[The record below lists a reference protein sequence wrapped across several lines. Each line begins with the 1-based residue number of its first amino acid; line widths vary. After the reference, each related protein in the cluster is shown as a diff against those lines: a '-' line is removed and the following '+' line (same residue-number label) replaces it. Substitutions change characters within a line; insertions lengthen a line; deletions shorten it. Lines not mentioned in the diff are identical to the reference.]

1 MKREICTSA
10 GVVRI
15 VTVGIIVSVHL
26 ASTVATAQTAR
37 PSSSSTPSAQ
47 AMQQLQQLA
56 SERTALQAEN
66 SRIKVEMEAARKE
79 RDSLKS
85 ALKTAQNALTSRNRD
100 AEAELARV
108 QGEKARL
115 DGEIAREKQRFE
127 ELAQRFRE
135 TATAVREV
143 ETDRATKTQR
153 LAQSEQ
159 DLKIAQER
167 NAKLHTLAVE
177 MIDKFN
183 DQGFW
188 SSMARREPFT
198 QLKRVELENLADD
211 YRGAV
216 DDQRLPVAPSAS
228 P

>member
-1 MKREICTSA
+1 VKKCMQRALFAAIMITALLDSA
-10 GVVRI
+10 
-15 VTVGIIVSVHL
+15 
-26 ASTVATAQTAR
+26 VATAQTAR
-37 PSSSSTPSAQ
+37 PSNTTPSAQ

-66 SRIKVEMEAARKE
+66 AGIKADLESARKE
-79 RDSLKS
+79 RDSLKG
-85 ALKTAQNALTSRNRD
+85 ALKTAQSALTSRNRD

-108 QGEKARL
+108 QGEKARFE
-115 DGEIAREKQRFE
+115 GEVTREKQRFE

-143 ETDRATKTQR
+143 EADRAEKKQLLTQR
-153 LAQSEQ
+153 ERELQ
-159 DLKIAQER
+159 IAQER
-167 NAKLHTLAVE
+167 NAKLHALAME

-211 YRGAV
+211 YRGAA
-216 DDQRLPVAPSAS
+216 DDQRLPVAPRAN